1 MDQICERISYP
12 SADGIN
18 EIAAYAYAPGDGR
31 VRGIVQI
38 VHGMSEYFLRYRPLC
53 EFLTV
58 NGFVVCGN
66 DHLGHGDTAT
76 DEDELGF
83 IAERD
88 GADFLASDVN
98 TLSELIKVRYPGVPH
113 ILLGHSMGSLIAR
126 YCIAIYPD
134 ITDSAIL
141 MGTVGPG
148 NPAALGKLAA
158 RINARLFG
166 PYNRSKAIYA
176 LAFGSY
182 NKGLPKED
190 GRIGWI
196 SGDADVR
203 REYEQDP
210 NSGFV
215 FTASG
220 YYDLF
225 DLLTRVNKREWAESI
240 DKSLPILLVSGR
252 KDPCGD
258 YGRGVVKVCEML
270 ISAGVENTRI
280 KIYPNSRHEILNDV
294 ERDEVF
300 ADILSWA
307 MGICDEIERLSENE

>member
-1 MDQICERISYP
+1 MEYVCERINYP
-12 SADGIN
+12 SADGVN
-18 EIAAYAYAPGDGR
+18 EIAAFAYAPSEGR

-53 EFLTV
+53 EFLSV

-66 DHLGHGDTAT
+66 DHLGHGETAA
-76 DEDELGF
+76 DEEELGF
-83 IAERD
+83 IAEKD
-88 GADFLASDVN
+88 GADILASDVN
-98 TLSELIKVRYPGVPH
+98 SLSELIKTRYPGVPH
-113 ILLGHSMGSLIAR
+113 VLLGHSMGSLIAR

-134 ITDSAIL
+134 ITDSAII

-148 NPAALGKLAA
+148 NPAGVGKLAA
-158 RINARLFG
+158 VINAKLFG
-166 PYNRSKAIYA
+166 PYNRSKLIYS

-203 REYEQDP
+203 REYEEDP
-210 NSGFV
+210 NSGFL
-215 FTASG
+215 FTSSG
-220 YYDLF
+220 YFALF
-225 DLLTRVNKREWAESI
+225 DLLSKVNKREWAESI

-270 ISAGVENTRI
+270 IGAGVENTRI

-294 ERDEVF
+294 EKDEVF
-300 ADILSWA
+300 ADILSWV
-307 MGICDEIERLSENE
+307 MGICEEIERLSDDE

>member
-1 MDQICERISYP
+1 MSCTFERVFYP
-12 SADGIN
+12 SADGVN
-18 EIAAYAYAPGDGR
+18 EIAAYVAAPEDGR
-31 VRGIVQI
+31 VRGILQI
-38 VHGMSEYFLRYRPLC
+38 VHGMSEYFLRYRPIC
-53 EFLTV
+53 EFLVT

-66 DHLGHGDTAT
+66 DHLGHGDTAQSE
-76 DEDELGF
+76 EDLGF
-83 IAERD
+83 FAEKD
-88 GADFLASDVN
+88 GADILASDVN
-98 TLSELIKVRYPGVPH
+98 ALSELVRARYPKAPH

-134 ITDSAIL
+134 ITDSAII

-148 NPAALGKLAA
+148 NPASLAKLCA
-158 RINARLFG
+158 RINGRLFG
-166 PYNRSKAIYA
+166 SFNRSATIKS

-182 NKGLPKED
+182 TKRFPKEE
-190 GRIGWI
+190 GGLSWL

-203 REYEQDP
+203 REYEEDP
-210 NSGFV
+210 NSGFT

-225 DLLTRVNKREWAESI
+225 DLTAKVNKKEWAESI

-270 ISAGVENTRI
+270 IGAGVENTRI
-280 KIYPNSRHEILNDV
+280 KIYPESRHEILNDV
-294 ERDEVF
+294 EKDEVF

-307 MGICDEIERLSENE
+307 MGICDEIERLSADE

>member
-1 MDQICERISYP
+1 MDIVCERMNYP

-18 EIAAYAYAPGDGR
+18 EIAAYAFAPSEGR

-53 EFLTV
+53 EFLAA
-58 NGFVVCGN
+58 NGFAVCGN
-66 DHLGHGDTAT
+66 DHLGHGDTAQ
-76 DEDELGF
+76 DEEELGF

-88 GADFLASDVN
+88 GADILASDVN
-98 TLSELIKVRYPGVPH
+98 TLSDIIKGRYPGVPH
-113 ILLGHSMGSLIAR
+113 VLLGHSMGSLIAR

-134 ITDSAIL
+134 ITDSAII

-166 PYNRSKAIYA
+166 KYNRSKMIYA

-182 NKGLPKED
+182 NKGLPRED

-196 SGDADVR
+196 SSDEDVR
-203 REYEQDP
+203 REYEEDP

-225 DLLTRVNKREWAESI
+225 DLLSRVNRREWAESI

-252 KDPCGD
+252 NDPCGD

-270 ISAGVENTRI
+270 IGAGVENVRI
-280 KIYPNSRHEILNDV
+280 KIYPSSRHEILNDV

-300 ADILSWA
+300 SDILSWV
-307 MGICDEIERLSENE
+307 MGICEEMERLTYDE